1 MGTRL
6 TLSSLVNNAGISP
19 EARVPAPCHLTDE
32 DLWDTTMT
40 VNAKSVFLGCK
51 YAIAQMLKQEPHP
64 SGDRGWIINMSSIM
78 GIVATLDR
86 RMEQYP
92 SVAD

>member
-1 MGTRL
+1 M
-6 TLSSLVNNAGISP
+6 NNAGISL
-19 EARVPAPCHLTDE
+19 EARSPAACHLANE
-32 DLWDTTMT
+32 DVWDTTMR

-78 GIVATLDR
+78 GIVATQDH
-86 RMEQYP
+86 RMEQFLFMTD
-92 SVAD
+92 SVTIG